1 MNAQFELDGKA
12 VEAAPGETIWQ
23 VARREGVEIRYLCLT
38 LSRAIDRTAIAGGVC
53 WKSRVSAFSRPPAS
67 ARPRSA

>member
-23 VARREGVEIRYLCLT
+23 VARREGVEIPHLCLT
-38 LSRAIDRTAIAGGVC
+38 RAGLSTGRQLPGVHGGN
-53 WKSRVSAFSRPPAS
+53 RG
-67 ARPRSA
+67 